1 MIVIL
6 LANARP
12 VALSANP
19 GSGGRETSGSRLTR
33 TGDVTTPT
41 SNDNHDVPSHH
52 HEDHPD
58 EHGDSAMLIVESL
71 IHALIEKA
79 VITVEEALEILDL
92 AADAKQ
98 ALATDRSDPERSEK
112 STQLIDAI
120 SRSLQIDLSAR
131 CD

>member
-1 MIVIL
+1 
-6 LANARP
+6 
-12 VALSANP
+12 
-19 GSGGRETSGSRLTR
+19 
-33 TGDVTTPT
+33 
-41 SNDNHDVPSHH
+41 
-52 HEDHPD
+52 
-58 EHGDSAMLIVESL
+58 MLIVESL